1 VGECFFWY
9 RLTRVVPDKGPQKR
23 LLLLLCF
30 YRPEMPSCHSP
41 NSVKALKRTERTVS
55 SQGNNQPPEINAL
68 LIRQYIKHPH
78 RTRLEC
84 LRGFSVAC
92 CHIIF
97 AVKVGAELLLEILCP
112 KTETVEV
119 VERELQGRESFT
131 DSNCSWFSC
140 VYFAS
145 VCWYVKLV
153 VKL

>member
-1 VGECFFWY
+1 
-9 RLTRVVPDKGPQKR
+9 
-23 LLLLLCF
+23 
-30 YRPEMPSCHSP
+30 MPSCHSS
-41 NSVKALKRTERTVS
+41 NSVKALKRSESIVA
-55 SQGNNQPPEINAL
+55 SQGNNQPLEISAL

-78 RTRLEC
+78 GARLQC
-84 LRGFSVAC
+84 LTCFRMAC

-97 AVKVGAELLLEILCP
+97 AVKVGAELLREILCP

-119 VERELQGRESFT
+119 VERELQGHESFT

-145 VCWYVKLV
+145 VCWYVKLI